1 MKKTTILGILFLII
15 GVAIGVKY
23 SSAKKVLE
31 NVFLNDKTYYFLQ
44 EGVYSSDVILK
55 ENTEDLDVKLIELID
70 GKYYVYLGITKD
82 ENNAKK
88 IKDIYAEQGYN
99 IYIKEQTLSNE
110 EFANNLTQFD
120 LLLNNTTSTNEILT
134 ITEVILAN
142 YEEIIKNK

>member
-15 GVAIGVKY
+15 GIVIGVKY
-23 SSAKKVLE
+23 TSAKKVLE
-31 NVFLNDKTYYFLQ
+31 NVFLNDTTYYFLQ
-44 EGVYSSDVILK
+44 EGVYTSDIILK

-82 ENNAKK
+82 EDNAKK